1 MPKTIADYEDAVR
14 RIAAKHVPADA
25 TTEDEVRRALSGS
38 EVGPQVT
45 RDVLDG
51 IAENLLT
58 EDRVLEAI
66 EDSGELPSEG
76 EIDAIVSV
84 ADDYDMDDRVETVED
99 AVRSSVATVED
110 VQGAVRDRQDQAAAS
125 GRPTFREDV
134 EGAVDEVA
142 ETKQFVGESPDE
154 VTAEQARE
162 IGAPSETAFRGAAAR
177 TIANG
182 DQVNPSE
189 VLEDTR
195 SETPVSVIR
204 DTDGG
209 VVAATG
215 AQREEL
221 GEQVAEQYGVE
232 YMSAQEV
239 EDSLGTRGTGDR
251 VSLTLGGRKVG
262 EVDVE

>member
-1 MPKTIADYEDAVR
+1 MPTMADYPDAVK
-14 RIAAKHVPADA
+14 RIAEADVPDDA
-25 TTEDEVRRALSGS
+25 TTQAEVRQALGGD
-38 EVGPQVT
+38 VGPQVT
-45 RDVLDG
+45 REVADG
-51 IAENLLT
+51 VADAIVTEERVREAIAE
-58 EDRVLEAI
+58 
-66 EDSGELPSEG
+66 SGELPSEG

-84 ADDYDMDDRVETVED
+84 SDDYDLEGRVD
-99 AVRSSVATVED
+99 AVADEVRQDVATVED
-110 VQGAVRDRQDQAAAS
+110 VERAVRDRQDQAAAE
-125 GRPTFREDV
+125 GRPTFRGDV

-142 ETKQFVGESPDE
+142 QGKEFVGESPDE

-162 IGAPSETAFRGAAAR
+162 VGAPSETEFRGAAAR
-177 TIANG
+177 TIASA
-182 DQVNPSE
+182 DSVNPSE
-189 VLEDTR
+189 VLEGTR
-195 SETPVSVIR
+195 SETPVQVIR

>member
-14 RIAAKHVPADA
+14 RIAGKHVPADA
-25 TTEDEVRRALSGS
+25 TTEADVRRALSDS
-38 EVGPQVT
+38 DVGPQVT
-45 RDVLDG
+45 RDVLEG
-51 IAENLLT
+51 IAENILT
-58 EDRVLEAI
+58 EDRVVESIDA
-66 EDSGELPSEG
+66 SGELPSEG

-84 ADDYDMDDRVETVED
+84 SDEYDMADRVASVED

-110 VQGAVRDRQDQAAAS
+110 VQGAVRERQEQATAS

-142 ETKQFVGESPDE
+142 SSKEFVGESPDA
-154 VTAEQARE
+154 VAAEQARE
-162 IGAPSETAFRGAAAR
+162 VGAPSETAFRGAAAR
-177 TIANG
+177 TIATA
-182 DQVNPSE
+182 DSVNPSE
-189 VLEDTR
+189 VLEGTR
-195 SETPVSVIR
+195 SETPVQVIR